1 MSVSPEGSIC
11 RGSRDQRVVI
21 RERGCRSLGILEYL
35 LPGSASSALPVN
47 EHYLVKCFHYR
58 IHTGIF
64 TVRP

>member
-1 MSVSPEGSIC
+1 MQ
-11 RGSRDQRVVI
+11 GSREQRVVI

-47 EHYLVKCFHYR
+47 EHYLVKYLNYR
-58 IHTGIF
+58 IHIGIF